1 MVLPDGSLFVTDL
14 STNGASTAD
23 ASNESLR
30 CLRVR
35 IRADKSGIDLL
46 PAPNR

>member
-1 MVLPDGSLFVTDL
+1 MELADGSLFVVDQGTGGH
-14 STNGASTAD
+14 STQD
-23 ASNESLR
+23 AKSMSLR

-35 IRADKSGIDLL
+35 IRPDHRGVDLL